1 MTLGVWEDCSLKEC
15 LKIYSNPVV
24 ALAVLIIAS
33 VICLIGLAVFGVDKV
48 VLCGMAKADFARGL
62 ITYLFAVVTIGCAVA
77 LIPHALVPT
86 TDADD
91 AHEKRFQRGKEILS
105 LLLGLFGTIV
115 GFYFGSETVK
125 GAQNEPAMLQVS
137 SLDLSPQPA
146 TTTGTLTIRAVVK
159 GGSPPYRYGIM
170 QGKAASELTDVAAE
184 GGWIVKQL
192 PVRAPAQGE
201 SQSIHILIQDA
212 ADKKVEQAAP
222 IRFAP

>member
-1 MTLGVWEDCSLKEC
+1 LNEC
-15 LKIYSNPVV
+15 LKIYCNPVV
-24 ALAVLIIAS
+24 ALATLIIIS

-48 VLCGMAKADFARGL
+48 VLSGMAKADFARGL

-77 LIPHALVPT
+77 LILHALVAT
-86 TDADD
+86 EAEDV
-91 AHEKRFQRGKEILS
+91 HEKRFQRGKEVLS

-125 GAQNEPAMLQVS
+125 GAQNEPAALQVS

-146 TTTGTLTIRAVVK
+146 STAGPLTIRAVVK
-159 GGSPPYRYGIM
+159 GGSPPYRYGVV

-192 PVRAPAQGE
+192 TARAPEPGE

-212 ADKKVEQAAP
+212 TDKKIEQAAP